1 MRPCPLHLI
10 ATTSV
15 EHCELLIKAETADR
29 KDPKAGA
36 LGVKGHDV
44 KPMMFLDKF
53 EKFNR
58 LLSSWFE
65 WVGLVGLLVVM
76 FITCIDVIGAKLFLR
91 PVFGALDIVMLS
103 QLVAISFAISFALI
117 LGRHVRVEFFVARL
131 PRRVKAVIDSIIF
144 LLGLT
149 LFILIIWRLCV
160 YGYSLQT
167 GGEVSATAL
176 IPLYP
181 FAYGIALA
189 SIPVCL
195 VFLLEFFIS
204 LTRIVRR

>member
-1 MRPCPLHLI
+1 M
-10 ATTSV
+10 
-15 EHCELLIKAETADR
+15 KA
-29 KDPKAGA
+29 PKADA
-36 LGVKGHDV
+36 CEATWDNVKYMV
-44 KPMMFLDKF
+44 FLDKF
-53 EKFNR
+53 GKFNR
-58 LLSSWFE
+58 SLSSWFE
-65 WVGLVGLLVVM
+65 WVGLAGLLVVM

-103 QLVAISFAISFALI
+103 QLVAISFATSFALI

-131 PRRVKAVIDSIIF
+131 PRRVQAVIDSIVS
-144 LLGLT
+144 LLALA

-176 IPLYP
+176 IPLHP

-195 VFLLEFFIS
+195 VFLLEFLNS
-204 LTRIVRR
+204 LTKIVRR

>member
-1 MRPCPLHLI
+1 M
-10 ATTSV
+10 
-15 EHCELLIKAETADR
+15 KA
-29 KDPKAGA
+29 PKAGA
-36 LGVKGHDV
+36 LGVKGANV
-44 KPMMFLDKF
+44 KSMVLLDKI

-58 LLSSWFE
+58 SLSGWFE
-65 WVGLVGLLVVM
+65 WIGLAGLLVVM

-103 QLVAISFAISFALI
+103 QLVAISFAAAFALI
-117 LGRHVRVEFFVARL
+117 LGRHVRVEFFVTRL
-131 PRRVKAVIDSIIF
+131 PRRAQAIIDSIIS
-144 LLGLT
+144 LLGLA

-181 FAYGIALA
+181 FAYGIAFA

-195 VFLLEFFIS
+195 VFLLEFLKS
-204 LTRIVRR
+204 LARIVKK